1 MYGERKMSGSLSSGY
16 KGLGKAD
23 GLPHADLTNLFS
35 SNRQRIIANVNSNC
49 NVVKGF
55 VILFPS
61 IRVNSKGG
69 KGIILEL
76 AWTHVVVEE

>member
-23 GLPHADLTNLFS
+23 GLPHADLTNLCS
-35 SNRQRIIANVNSNC
+35 SNRQRIIANVDSDC
-49 NVVKGF
+49 GVVKGF
-55 VILFPS
+55 IVLFPS
-61 IRVNSKGG
+61 VRVHSKGG

-76 AWTHVVVEE
+76 AWTHVVVED